1 MWKMKRLAF
10 VCSTHLRCYMLS
22 FHAECSTLETSITE
36 GLATVLQV
44 IQGYGCL
51 SNKVL
56 DNFIQEVTK
65 SDGSWIPHS
74 ANHSADLS
82 LQNLCQCLTR
92 SGSAVMECLF
102 LPVGSLW
109 RIKPGWKVMVG
120 NWLINSR
127 VQWLVVQVIGAEIW
141 LEVNFEKRER
151 NHLDCTLEWLFYV
164 MIQISQVYVCQ
175 CFSGQR
181 ILKLEAFGWWHVG
194 VLRDRLIA
202 RQVGQGNSSWF

>member
-22 FHAECSTLETSITE
+22 FHAECSTLETSITDWP
-36 GLATVLQV
+36 QS
-44 IQGYGCL
+44 Y
-51 SNKVL
+51 
-56 DNFIQEVTK
+56 
-65 SDGSWIPHS
+65 S
-74 ANHSADLS
+74 ASRGTGAFPIRYWTTLFKRLLRVMAAES
-82 LQNLCQCLTR
+82 LTQQTTLLTSVCRISVCQCLTR

-141 LEVNFEKRER
+141 LEVNFEKQKR

-181 ILKLEAFGWWHVG
+181 IPKLEAFGWWHVG